1 MDGIE
6 HPLDRREA
14 LADIKTLARVTLCS
28 NDLNAER
35 RDLEMIQTIVEM
47 ERPPTERL
55 GPSLECV
62 IMLTKS
68 EEYREN
74 ARNCGEFAGEARDFP
89 SKNRYRRM
97 QDAWLA
103 LAEEQD
109 WLDGQLSRHNLK
121 HDD

>member
-1 MDGIE
+1 
-6 HPLDRREA
+6 
-14 LADIKTLARVTLCS
+14 
-28 NDLNAER
+28 
-35 RDLEMIQTIVEM
+35 
-47 ERPPTERL
+47 
-55 GPSLECV
+55 
-62 IMLTKS
+62 MLSKS

-74 ARNCGEFAGEARDFP
+74 ARNCGELAAEAKDLP

-109 WLDGQLSRHNLK
+109 WLDGQLPRHKLN